1 MCLVGYNLAKKEM
14 KKSLLFMTLA
24 ILMSIGLCEIA
35 FAAQNNEG
43 KEPTTITNNSE
54 GCISGVFV
62 AEEDGHIV
70 GTITLNPNC
79 TFKLVDRSDG
89 YVTTTTGS
97 YSIDGNL
104 SRGQM
109 TDITFYVDGR
119 SMGTTR
125 IAWPEDEGICIFM
138 NGYVFRKQ

>member
-1 MCLVGYNLAKKEM
+1 MGYNLAKEKM
-14 KKSLLFMTLA
+14 KKNLLKGLLMTL
-24 ILMSIGLCEIA
+24 IVVGSL
-35 FAAQNNEG
+35 FAMATPLNAKGNMES
-43 KEPTTITNNSE
+43 PTEVTSNSE

-70 GTITLNPNC
+70 GTITLNSNC

-89 YVTTTTGS
+89 YVTTTSGT
-97 YSIDGNL
+97 YSIDGAI

-109 TDITFYVDGR
+109 ADITFYVDGR

-125 IAWPEDEGICIFM
+125 RAWPEDEGLCIFM

>member
-1 MCLVGYNLAKKEM
+1 MGYNLAKEKM
-14 KKSLLFMTLA
+14 KKNLLKGLLMTL
-24 ILMSIGLCEIA
+24 IVVGSL
-35 FAAQNNEG
+35 FAMATPLNAKGNMES
-43 KEPTTITNNSE
+43 PTEVTSNSE

-62 AEEDGHIV
+62 AEEDGHII
-70 GTITLNPNC
+70 GTITLNSNC

-89 YVTTTTGS
+89 YVTTTSGT
-97 YSIDGNL
+97 YSIDGAI

-109 TDITFYVDGR
+109 ADITFYVDGR

-125 IAWPEDEGICIFM
+125 IAWPEDEGLCIFM

>member
-1 MCLVGYNLAKKEM
+1 MGYNLAKEKM
-14 KKSLLFMTLA
+14 KKNLLKGLLMTL
-24 ILMSIGLCEIA
+24 IVVGSL
-35 FAAQNNEG
+35 FAMATPLNAKGNMES
-43 KEPTTITNNSE
+43 PTEVTSNSE

-70 GTITLNPNC
+70 GTITLNSNC

-89 YVTTTTGS
+89 YVTTTSGT
-97 YSIDGNL
+97 YSIDGAI

-109 TDITFYVDGR
+109 ADITFYVDGR

-125 IAWPEDEGICIFM
+125 IAWPEDEGLCIFM

>member
-1 MCLVGYNLAKKEM
+1 MGYNLAKEKM
-14 KKSLLFMTLA
+14 KKNLLKGLLMTLIVVGSLFTMA
-24 ILMSIGLCEIA
+24 TPLNAKGNMES
-35 FAAQNNEG
+35 
-43 KEPTTITNNSE
+43 PTEVTSNSE

-70 GTITLNPNC
+70 GTITLNSNC

-89 YVTTTTGS
+89 YVTTTSGT
-97 YSIDGNL
+97 YSIDGAI

-109 TDITFYVDGR
+109 ADITFYVDGR

-125 IAWPEDEGICIFM
+125 IAWPEDEGLCIFM

>member
-1 MCLVGYNLAKKEM
+1 M
-14 KKSLLFMTLA
+14 KKNLLKGLLMTL
-24 ILMSIGLCEIA
+24 IVVGSL
-35 FAAQNNEG
+35 FATATPLNAKGNMES
-43 KEPTTITNNSE
+43 PTELTSNSE

-70 GTITLNPNC
+70 GTITLNSNC

-89 YVTTTTGS
+89 YVTTTSGT
-97 YSIDGNL
+97 YSIDGAI

-109 TDITFYVDGR
+109 ADITFYVDGR

-125 IAWPEDEGICIFM
+125 IAWPEDEGLCIFM

>member
-1 MCLVGYNLAKKEM
+1 MGYNLAKEKM
-14 KKSLLFMTLA
+14 KKNLLKGLLMTL
-24 ILMSIGLCEIA
+24 IVVGSL
-35 FAAQNNEG
+35 FAMATPLNAKGNMES
-43 KEPTTITNNSE
+43 PTEVTSNSE

-70 GTITLNPNC
+70 GTITLNSKC

-89 YVTTTTGS
+89 YVTITSGT
-97 YSIDGNL
+97 YSIDGAI

-109 TDITFYVDGR
+109 ADITFYVDGR

-125 IAWPEDEGICIFM
+125 IAWPEDEGLCIFM

>member
-1 MCLVGYNLAKKEM
+1 M
-14 KKSLLFMTLA
+14 KKYLLKGLLMTL
-24 ILMSIGLCEIA
+24 IVVGSL
-35 FAAQNNEG
+35 FATATSLNAKGNMES
-43 KEPTTITNNSE
+43 PTELTSNSE

-70 GTITLNPNC
+70 GTITLNSNC

-89 YVTTTTGS
+89 YVTTTSGT
-97 YSIDGNL
+97 YSIDGAI

-109 TDITFYVDGR
+109 ADITFYVDGR

-125 IAWPEDEGICIFM
+125 IAWPEDEGLCIFM